1 MLKSATV
8 VITGRAFEEF
18 AKPMDNVEPDF
29 FSDPAVIDDPKSY
42 FDRLRS
48 KCPVMRERY
57 HDCLMVTGYDA
68 VMEVLSRRDGTF
80 SSVVSTIGPIPPL
93 PFEPEGDDI
102 SEQLDAY
109 RDKIPW
115 SAHLVCFDGKKH
127 TEHRTFV
134 TSLLTYTR
142 LKQNE
147 DYLKNLTDRL
157 IDGFIGKGRCNVVTE
172 YAHAT
177 TTYAISDLMGIPEED
192 RGELLELIGAPPSQ
206 IAGDAEHKIGPDPLI
221 FLKERFD
228 AYIRERLENPST
240 DLMSE
245 LVGSRYKDGSAP
257 SPEMLSLLARFLFGA
272 GQDTTSRLIAMAVL
286 ILGDDPELQT
296 RLRNEPKRIPDFL
309 EEVLRYDGPVK
320 VIYRLAVKS
329 TTVGGVEVPAGTVI
343 AVSLTGASNDPG
355 HFENPDD
362 FNIDRSRVRDNMAF
376 SRGVHACPGAPL
388 SRLEARVAIE
398 RLLARTTD
406 MRISDEH
413 HGPAGARRYRYEPT
427 YSFRSLS
434 DLHIVFSPA

>member
-1 MLKSATV
+1 MA
-8 VITGRAFEEF
+8 
-18 AKPMDNVEPDF
+18 
-29 FSDPAVIDDPKSY
+29 
-42 FDRLRS
+42 
-48 KCPVMRERY
+48 
-57 HDCLMVTGYDA
+57 
-68 VMEVLSRRDGTF
+68 
-80 SSVVSTIGPIPPL
+80 
-93 PFEPEGDDI
+93 
-102 SEQLDAY
+102 
-109 RDKIPW
+109 
-115 SAHLVCFDGKKH
+115 
-127 TEHRTFV
+127 
-134 TSLLTYTR
+134 
-142 LKQNE
+142 
-147 DYLKNLTDRL
+147 
-157 IDGFIGKGRCNVVTE
+157 
-172 YAHAT
+172 
-177 TTYAISDLMGIPEED
+177 
-192 RGELLELIGAPPSQ
+192 ELLELIGAPPSQ

-329 TTVGGVEVPAGTVI
+329 TTVGGVDVPAGTVI
-343 AVSLTGASNDPG
+343 AVSLTGASNDPS